1 MIEAIH
7 DSSKDLTEKEKEML
21 LWASFLAL
29 MAAGVGFVL
38 RSLIGTNLW
47 GSYFE
52 VSSAAA
58 AEADD
63 PVLIRH
69 IASARFTDNVN

>member
-7 DSSKDLTEKEKEML
+7 DSSKDLTEKEKQML

-52 VSSAAA
+52 VSSAQVG
-58 AEADD
+58 ESERGH
-63 PVLIRH
+63 P
-69 IASARFTDNVN
+69 